1 MIKRIFAI
9 DLGSPFA
16 VNVMEVQ
23 RIMAIGK
30 GLGSIPVHIPTSFTV
45 LTQNFLGKDL
55 RCSIKGIVE

>member
-45 LTQNFLGKDL
+45 LTQNILGKDL

>member
-45 LTQNFLGKDL
+45 LTQNSLGKDL